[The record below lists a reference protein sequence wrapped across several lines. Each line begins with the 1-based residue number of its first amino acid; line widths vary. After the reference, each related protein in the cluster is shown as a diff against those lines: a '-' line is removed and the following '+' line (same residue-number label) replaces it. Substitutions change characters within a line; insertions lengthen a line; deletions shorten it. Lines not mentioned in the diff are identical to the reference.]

1 MNPAYVDKGSGKAV
15 FFANGAVSDYRAFEA
30 QISALSKE
38 YRVVAPNLRS
48 QSRRGRQPYTLWDL
62 ADDYRAL
69 MDVLDIEKAVIAGW
83 STGGY
88 VGLRFAQRYPERLA
102 GLVLLG
108 STAVPNTSQEEVA
121 FLAKFHEM
129 DNQESVP
136 REWAEWCA
144 KILFSAKAQ
153 ETNPALMETWIER
166 WATYSVPNIIMEC
179 RCWLNREDMT
189 PILPTLKVPTLI
201 IHGEEDAAI
210 PIVRTAPMTKQMPNA
225 RMISLP
231 KVGHFL
237 SVEAPDEVTS
247 GIRDFLRGVYGSK

>member
-30 QISALSKE
+30 QIAALSKE
-38 YRVVAPNLRS
+38 YRVVAPNLRH
-48 QSRRGRQPYTLWDL
+48 QSRRGGQPYTLWDL

-69 MDVLDIEKAVIAGW
+69 MDVLDIEKAVFAGW

-108 STAVPNTSQEEVA
+108 STAVPNTPEEEVA

-129 DNQESVP
+129 GSQGGVP
-136 REWAEWCA
+136 REWAVWCA
-144 KILFSAKAQ
+144 KKLFSAKAQ
-153 ETNPALMETWIER
+153 ETNPALVETWIER

-189 PILPTLKVPTLI
+189 PLLPSLKVPTLI

-210 PIVRTAPMTKQMPNA
+210 PIERTAPIAKQMPNA
-225 RMISLP
+225 RMIALP

-237 SVEAPDEVTS
+237 SVEAPDEVTN
-247 GIRDFLRGVYGSK
+247 GIREFLRSVYAIK

>member
-1 MNPAYVDKGSGKAV
+1 MNPAYIDKGSGKAV
-15 FFANGAVSDYRAFEA
+15 LFANGAVSDYRAFEA

-48 QSRRGRQPYTLWDL
+48 QSHRGAQPYTLWDL

-88 VGLRFAQRYPERLA
+88 VGLRFAQRYPDRIA

-108 STAVPNTSQEEVA
+108 STAVPNTPEEEVA

-129 DNQESVP
+129 GHQGCIP
-136 REWAEWCA
+136 KQWGEWCA
-144 KILFSAKAQ
+144 DKLFSAKAK
-153 ETNPALMETWIER
+153 ETNPALVQTWIER
-166 WATYSVPNIIMEC
+166 WGTYSVPKIIMEC

-189 PILPTLKVPTLI
+189 PILPSLKVPTLI

-210 PIVRTAPMTKQMPNA
+210 PIERTTPMTQQMPNA

-231 KVGHFL
+231 KIGHFL
-237 SVEAPDEVTS
+237 SVEAPEEVTK
-247 GIRDFLRGVYGSK
+247 GIREFLQSVYAGK